1 MKKKISPFY
10 ERQGLPSGR
19 DFLVLMCRKA
29 IHIQPVN
36 QNENPKKDISPK
48 TKTVIIITG
57 SAYFI

>member
-1 MKKKISPFY
+1 M
-10 ERQGLPSGR
+10 SGKVCPR
-19 DFLVLMCRKA
+19 GEIFLVLMRRKA

>member
-1 MKKKISPFY
+1 M
-10 ERQGLPSGR
+10 SGKVCPR
-19 DFLVLMCRKA
+19 GEIFLVLMRRKA

-48 TKTVIIITG
+48 TKTMIIITG